1 MYQLS
6 EWRRRH
12 AHSSY
17 VTVQHVRDIIQ
28 KKPKTELTYLWRWR
42 PELPLGNGLEEGP
55 DGPRT
60 LDKQKRATPDDLRHA
75 GWYTESSL

>member
-1 MYQLS
+1 MK
-6 EWRRRH
+6 
-12 AHSSY
+12 
-17 VTVQHVRDIIQ
+17 HVRDIIQ

-60 LDKQKRATPDDLRHA
+60 LDKQKRATPDDLQHA
-75 GWYTESSL
+75 GWYNELRM